1 MDSKLIYIADDE
13 ERICDLIKSYL
24 EKDGFS
30 TVCYND
36 GKSALDAFVSKPAD
50 MMIID
55 VTMPILDGYSLCRE
69 IRKLSE
75 IPIIMVSA
83 RDEEIDRILGLELGS
98 DDYIS
103 KPFSP
108 RELVI
113 RVKNIFKRLHP
124 NNNSANSSNDEI
136 ISCKDITLNITQRT
150 VQCHQKNIDLTAK
163 EYELFCFL
171 FQNINHPFSRGQMI
185 ERIWGYDYI
194 GETRTIDDLV
204 KRLRKKICEAGSIV
218 EISTVW
224 GFGYKIS
231 DND

>member
-1 MDSKLIYIADDE
+1 
-13 ERICDLIKSYL
+13 
-24 EKDGFS
+24 
-30 TVCYND
+30 
-36 GKSALDAFVSKPAD
+36 

-55 VTMPILDGYSLCRE
+55 VTMPIMDGYTLCRE
-69 IRKLSE
+69 IRKTSE

-83 RDEEIDRILGLELGS
+83 RDDEIDRVLGLELGS

-113 RVKNIFKRLHP
+113 RVKNIFKRLQP
-124 NNNSANSSNDEI
+124 KINPPNSSIDEI
-136 ISCKDITLNITQRT
+136 ITCKDITLNITQRT
-150 VQCHQKNIDLTAK
+150 VYCAQKSIELTSK
-163 EYELFCFL
+163 EYDLFCFL
-171 FQNINHPFSRGQMI
+171 LQNINHPFSREQMI

-204 KRLRKKICEAGSIV
+204 KRLRKKINESGSIV

-231 DND
+231 DSD